1 MSSSLRR
8 EDIGLFK
15 APLGAVAGVL
25 DLEAELGELVA
36 DEVGGGPV
44 LGGLGIGAH
53 LEQQVYGSG
62 VSLGVAPVAALGGH
76 ADAENVLK
84 ESLEGDAQGL
94 EVVARKGLVAVS
106 SGVDDAAGVEEVRDD
121 LRGVEVIVHGLGTEA
136 HVVGHVDSGFL
147 GRHQGLETAIALEH
161 LAQGL
166 LGAYQGVVAEV
177 DGGAVVGLQDEETDD
192 HRGEWLAE
200 QRVVAREEVL
210 QGDEVVVALA
220 HLLAGDGDHVVVHPG
235 VHGGVPLGGDTL
247 CNLAL
252 VVREDEVEASAV
264 DVELVAEVLAAHGR
278 ALEVPAGEAVGPGGG
293 PAHDVLGCGLLPQ
306 GEVQGAALLVLS
318 VECAGG
324 GEQVVDVAAREDAV
338 AVVGVIFAHVEVD
351 GAVGDVGIA
360 GVENP
365 LDVLDLLDDVAG
377 GVGLDAGGEHVQS
390 LHVAMVAVE
399 VELHHLHRL
408 ELLEAGLLGN
418 LVLAGVGVVLQVAD
432 VGYVAHVA
440 HLVAQVGE
448 VAEQDVEGDGGAGM
462 AQVGVAVDGRPAHV
476 HSHAPRVQRAKPLL
490 RVRQRII

>member
-1 MSSSLRR
+1 MRSM
-8 EDIGLFK
+8 
-15 APLGAVAGVL
+15 
-25 DLEAELGELVA
+25 
-36 DEVGGGPV
+36 
-44 LGGLGIGAH
+44 
-53 LEQQVYGSG
+53 
-62 VSLGVAPVAALGGH
+62 
-76 ADAENVLK
+76 
-84 ESLEGDAQGL
+84 
-94 EVVARKGLVAVS
+94 
-106 SGVDDAAGVEEVRDD
+106 
-121 LRGVEVIVHGLGTEA
+121 
-136 HVVGHVDSGFL
+136 
-147 GRHQGLETAIALEH
+147 
-161 LAQGL
+161 
-166 LGAYQGVVAEV
+166 
-177 DGGAVVGLQDEETDD
+177 
-192 HRGEWLAE
+192 
-200 QRVVAREEVL
+200 
-210 QGDEVVVALA
+210 
-220 HLLAGDGDHVVVHPG
+220 
-235 VHGGVPLGGDTL
+235 
-247 CNLAL
+247 
-252 VVREDEVEASAV
+252 ASAV

-318 VECAGG
+318 VEGAGG

-338 AVVGVIFAHVEVD
+338 AVVGVILAHVEVD

-418 LVLAGVGVVLQVAD
+418 LVLAGVGVMLQVAD
-432 VGYVAHVA
+432 VGDVAHIA

-462 AQVGVAVDGRPAHV
+462 AQVSVAVDGRPAHV
-476 HSHAPRVQRAKPLL
+476 HPHAPRVQRAKPLL